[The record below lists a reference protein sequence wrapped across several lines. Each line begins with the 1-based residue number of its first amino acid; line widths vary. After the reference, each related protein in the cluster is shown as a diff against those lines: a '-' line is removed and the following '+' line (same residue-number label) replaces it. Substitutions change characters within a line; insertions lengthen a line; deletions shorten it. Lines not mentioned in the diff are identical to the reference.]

1 MIEILSRVHGEEGE
15 GGGRGEEEVGGGGGG
30 EEGGGGGRGEGAL
43 MISNLAHW
51 QIARFSSGGVA
62 SMTLKGVTAR
72 F

>member
-1 MIEILSRVHGEEGE
+1 MGRRGKEGGGGRRRGEEG
-15 GGGRGEEEVGGGGGG
+15 R
-30 EEGGGGGRGEGAL
+30 GGRGEGAL